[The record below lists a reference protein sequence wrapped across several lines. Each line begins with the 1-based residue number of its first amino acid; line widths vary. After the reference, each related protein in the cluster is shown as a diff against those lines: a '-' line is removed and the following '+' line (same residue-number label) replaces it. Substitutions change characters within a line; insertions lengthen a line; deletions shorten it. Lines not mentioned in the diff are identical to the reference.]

1 MAHQYEVHTND
12 GRAFN
17 VTTQHHHDDHD
28 ENSFRRHLLDVLK
41 STGSGI
47 ASAVIVRY
55 IYKGRH

>member
-1 MAHQYEVHTND
+1 
-12 GRAFN
+12 
-17 VTTQHHHDDHD
+17 
-28 ENSFRRHLLDVLK
+28 LLDVLK